1 MFERRFR
8 SGHTQHRQQHR
19 SNAGTIIII
28 IIIIIRISGAERVRT
43 GRCFHFA

>member
-1 MFERRFR
+1 VFERRFR

-19 SNAGTIIII
+19 RNAGTIT
-28 IIIIIRISGAERVRT
+28 IIIRLSGAERVRT

>member
-1 MFERRFR
+1 VFERRFR

-28 IIIIIRISGAERVRT
+28 RISGAERVRT